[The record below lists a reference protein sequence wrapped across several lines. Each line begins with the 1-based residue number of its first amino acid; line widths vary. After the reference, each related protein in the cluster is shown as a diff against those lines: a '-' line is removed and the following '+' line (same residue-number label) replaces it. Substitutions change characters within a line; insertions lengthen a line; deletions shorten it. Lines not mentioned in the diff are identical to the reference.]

1 MVHFIVFYTYPYYS
15 ASAVSASFVSSD
27 AASVSAVSASFVSSD
42 AVSVVSA
49 SSASS
54 AAESSLSTTPPSTTR
69 SSGLM
74 LSPYTGFRVSS
85 KSLWKN
91 CSSARALISSL
102 IAFRRSVF
110 PFCTAG
116 AIVSISPRD
125 SIPTENPL
133 FCCAHAS
140 TYVLSVE
147 KASPLPSR
155 SAS

>member
-1 MVHFIVFYTYPYYS
+1 MFYTCLYYS
-15 ASAVSASFVSSD
+15 ASAASVSSGSSVVSASFVSSD
-27 AASVSAVSASFVSSD
+27 AASA
-42 AVSVVSA
+42 SVVSV
-49 SSASS
+49 SS
-54 AAESSLSTTPPSTTR
+54 AAASSLSTTPPSTTR

-91 CSSARALISSL
+91 CSSARDLISSL

-125 SIPTENPL
+125 SIPTEKPL

-140 TYVLSVE
+140 TSVLSVE
-147 KASPLPSR
+147 NASPLPSR

>member
-27 AASVSAVSASFVSSD
+27 AASVS
-42 AVSVVSA
+42 VVSA

-54 AAESSLSTTPPSTTR
+54 ATESSLSTTPPSTTR

-125 SIPTENPL
+125 SIPTEKPL

-140 TYVLSVE
+140 TSVLSVE

-155 SAS
+155 RAS